1 MSNLIMEE
9 EYKHL
14 TVPER
19 ISMVEEIWD
28 SIADENA
35 NVKLTAEHKNLL
47 EQRLK
52 SYNQAK
58 KRTTWDAIK
67 KRIKSKRRK

>member
-1 MSNLIMEE
+1 MDE

-14 TVPER
+14 SVSDR
-19 ISMVEEIWD
+19 ISMVEEIWH

-35 NVKLTAEHKNLL
+35 NVKLTAEHKGML

-52 SYNQAK
+52 SYSQTR
-58 KRTTWDAIK
+58 KRTTWNTIK
-67 KRIKSKRRK
+67 KRIKSRKKQPRS